1 MLPNIRSTRRREDC
15 LLILPSAHRV
25 PARHY
30 SLANPE
36 NDPFSGNVLAAQRWD
51 QLDPG
56 ARAVSVIY
64 PLHTGELGGTLLMTV
79 LGVGG
84 LALFGLSVTGVWQ
97 WWRRR
102 KARRVPSGTRNR

>member
-1 MLPNIRSTRRREDC
+1 
-15 LLILPSAHRV
+15 
-25 PARHY
+25 
-30 SLANPE
+30 LANPE

-64 PLHTGELGGTLLMTV
+64 PLHTGELGGPLLMTV

>member
-1 MLPNIRSTRRREDC
+1 LLTHSSERAPRPSTPFFVGKSR
-15 LLILPSAHRV
+15 
-25 PARHY
+25 
-30 SLANPE
+30 
-36 NDPFSGNVLAAQRWD
+36 DPFSGNVLAAQRWD

-64 PLHTGELGGTLLMTV
+64 PLHTGELGGPLLMTV

>member
-1 MLPNIRSTRRREDC
+1 VKIAYSFFRARTASQHAIIRWQ
-15 LLILPSAHRV
+15 ILRTI
-25 PARHY
+25 
-30 SLANPE
+30 
-36 NDPFSGNVLAAQRWD
+36 PFRATCSPRNAGISSIR
-51 QLDPG
+51 

-64 PLHTGELGGTLLMTV
+64 PLHTGELGGPLLMTV

-84 LALFGLSVTGVWQ
+84 LALFGLSVTGVRQ

>member
-1 MLPNIRSTRRREDC
+1 MPNIRSTRRREDC
-15 LLILPSAHRV
+15 LLIRPS
-25 PARHY
+25 
-30 SLANPE
+30 
-36 NDPFSGNVLAAQRWD
+36 AQRWD

-64 PLHTGELGGTLLMTV
+64 PLHTGELGGPLLMTV
-79 LGVGG
+79 RGVDG

-102 KARRVPSGTRNR
+102 MPSGTRSR